1 MKITTMQL
9 LESLVLILALPHS
22 TSAFGADKK
31 GLLSNVQ
38 TLTLR
43 KGVMTTGRRLK
54 RIPQLQVVGGDAKGL
69 YEVEV
74 MQCRNMGSGEGGSE
88 DVQWS
93 CSADIPGYFKLGT
106 TEVQCEGY
114 SSANDRYI
122 LRGSCGVK
130 YTIHLT
136 DAGYAR
142 YGKPSYFKSNSRSD
156 DYSFLS
162 TLLMFLGFVALV
174 YYLAWYFAYRRH
186 NSIPSGRRGPTRSF
200 FGNLFNGGD
209 DNGGDGGPPPPPY
222 SRHDNNNGSG
232 KWFSSTQ
239 SDQRR
244 QWQQY
249 QQERQWRPGFW
260 SGLGAGAAA
269 TALYNRFAN
278 SGPSTA
284 ERASMYR
291 DAMFYDDGF
300 GPRPNRP
307 PFSGSS
313 SWTSSISS
321 SGVREQRVRTST
333 GFGGT
338 SRR

>member
-1 MKITTMQL
+1 MKMNTMQL
-9 LESLVLILALPHS
+9 LEGLVLILALPLS

-43 KGVMTTGRRLK
+43 KGAMTTGRRQK
-54 RIPQLQVVGGDAKGL
+54 IPQLQVVGGDAKDL

-74 MQCRNMGSGEGGSE
+74 MQCRNMGSGDGGSE
-88 DVQWS
+88 DVQWK

-142 YGKPSYFKSNSRSD
+142 YGKRSYLKSNSRSD
-156 DYSFLS
+156 DYSSLS
-162 TLLMFLGFVALV
+162 TLLMFLGLVALA
-174 YYLAWYFAYRRH
+174 YYLAWYFSNRRH
-186 NSIPSGRRGPTRSF
+186 NNIPSGRRGPTRSI
-200 FGNLFNGGD
+200 FGNLFNNGD

-232 KWFSSTQ
+232 KWFSTTQ

-244 QWQQY
+244 EWQQH

-278 SGPSTA
+278 SGPTPA
-284 ERASMYR
+284 ERANMYR
-291 DAMFYDDGF
+291 DAMFYDDDF
-300 GPRPNRP
+300 LARQNRP
-307 PFSGSS
+307 LFGGRS
-313 SWTSSISS
+313 SWGGARSS
-321 SGVREQRVRTST
+321 SGGREDSARTST